1 MLTEMSDEQIA
12 SYREDGFTVMR
23 GFLNADEVAE
33 LKQAILDAIATMGKS
48 RIAGPGANLVEGDA
62 YFDRVYTQR
71 LNLWRINAVV
81 KRYLHD
87 RGLGHLLC
95 RLAGVDA
102 LRVWHDQALIK
113 EPFGNPTTLHVDNP
127 YWSF

>member
-1 MLTEMSDEQIA
+1 MLTEMCDEQIA

-23 GFLNADEVAE
+23 GFLNANEIAE

-71 LNLWRINAVV
+71 LNLWRIVPTPWTH
-81 KRYLHD
+81 LHSYHMSVTPPT
-87 RGLGHLLC
+87 RKSLSRPVRAHRSGGSP
-95 RLAGVDA
+95 
-102 LRVWHDQALIK
+102 DQHTCIPVAHGRA
-113 EPFGNPTTLHVDNP
+113 P
-127 YWSF
+127 